1 MFRRLTA
8 VIACAALVTGCATSG
23 RMRAAPGYRLG
34 ADQSRTDVPSKP
46 MDRALLAE
54 YVQKLAL
61 GSKVRVDRVNG
72 KAVRGT
78 LIKAT
83 DHVVVVQPRTR
94 VPEPPVEI
102 DLGEIVAVTPEAPN
116 GVGKAVGIGLAAGLG
131 GTLLGF
137 LVLAAIF
144 AGD

>member
-1 MFRRLTA
+1 MFRRFTA
-8 VIACAALVTGCATSG
+8 LIACAALVTGCATSG
-23 RMRAAPGYRLG
+23 RMRAASPYRTT
-34 ADQSRTDVPSKP
+34 AAQSRTDPLKP

-54 YVQKLAL
+54 YVQKQAL

-72 KAVRGT
+72 KSVKGT

-83 DHVVVVQPRTR
+83 DQAIVVQPRTR

-102 DLGEIVAVTPEAPN
+102 ALEDIVAVTPEAPN

-131 GTLLGF
+131 GTLLAF
-137 LVLAAIF
+137 LILAAIF
-144 AGD
+144 AGN